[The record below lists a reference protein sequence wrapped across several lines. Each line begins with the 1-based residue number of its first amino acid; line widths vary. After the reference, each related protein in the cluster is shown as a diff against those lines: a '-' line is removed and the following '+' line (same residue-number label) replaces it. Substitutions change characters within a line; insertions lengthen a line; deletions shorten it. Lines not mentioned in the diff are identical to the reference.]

1 MDNSKTVNRFP
12 RGRVST
18 SNGFIDIDFGIDK
31 HSSYS
36 LQGLFDFYSELAEPR
51 LTFGSLIWYFSST
64 TNLSLIQIKF
74 KLYVYQLG
82 KLCN

>member
-36 LQGLFDFYSELAEPR
+36 LQAPPNEWDSNSQQLVVIVQVVDFAC
-51 LTFGSLIWYFSST
+51 F
-64 TNLSLIQIKF
+64 
-74 KLYVYQLG
+74 
-82 KLCN
+82 

>member
-31 HSSYS
+31 HSPYS
-36 LQGLFDFYSELAEPR
+36 LQGLFDFYSELA
-51 LTFGSLIWYFSST
+51 
-64 TNLSLIQIKF
+64 
-74 KLYVYQLG
+74 
-82 KLCN
+82 